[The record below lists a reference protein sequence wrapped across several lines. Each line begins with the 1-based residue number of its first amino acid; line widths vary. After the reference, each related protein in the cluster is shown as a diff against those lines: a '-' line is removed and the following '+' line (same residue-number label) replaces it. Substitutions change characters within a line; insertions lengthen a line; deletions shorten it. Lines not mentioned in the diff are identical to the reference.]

1 MEKPSPIFTAESL
14 AAAQNELGDQASIS
28 DAMALC
34 KSQYESTPEFKA
46 ANAMN
51 SARDIGYTAA
61 LVDVIAA
68 RPDAT
73 GSAQEVLDAWTE
85 AINALTPQPPA

>member
-46 ANAMN
+46 AKREERRQAT
-51 SARDIGYTAA
+51 ALRKELAA
-61 LVDVIAA
+61 LAE
-68 RPDAT
+68 
-73 GSAQEVLDAWTE
+73 QEKVEERERRRNDYE
-85 AINALTPQPPA
+85 CQNFS